1 MQTSDIG
8 TPGSRA
14 TSELPVRVMLR
25 PIATP
30 LSLGFLGL
38 CGATFAVA
46 GLELSWV
53 APTQQHMVGLVA
65 LLFAA
70 PLQLVSA
77 IFGFLAR
84 DPVAAAGMGVLA
96 GTWATIGVV
105 LYVGVPGVPS
115 GGLGLLLVASAVGLL
130 IPASIAALSKGAAA
144 AVMGTAAVRFALTAG
159 YELGGGDGW
168 KTAAGVAG
176 LVLASV
182 ALYAALAFELEGA
195 RRRTVLPTL
204 RHGEGATALTDSFAQ
219 EEAGLEHEPGV
230 RRTL

>member
-1 MQTSDIG
+1 
-8 TPGSRA
+8 
-14 TSELPVRVMLR
+14 MLR

-53 APTQQHMVGLVA
+53 SPSEQPMVGLVA

-70 PLQLVSA
+70 PLQFLSA
-77 IFGFLAR
+77 VFGFLAR
-84 DPVAAAGMGVLA
+84 DPVAATGMGVLS
-96 GTWATIGVV
+96 GTWAAIGIV

-130 IPASIAALSKGAAA
+130 VPALVGALTKGAAA
-144 AVMGTAAVRFALTAG
+144 TVMGVAAVRFALTAA
-159 YELGGGDGW
+159 YELGGATGW

-176 LVLASV
+176 LVLAAV
-182 ALYAALAFELEGA
+182 AVYAALAYELEA
-195 RRRTVLPTL
+195 AKHRTILPTL
-204 RHGEGATALTDSFAQ
+204 RSGKAATALTDSLYEQ
-219 EEAGLEHEPGV
+219 EVEVEHEPGV